1 MINYFMMGNYTSRTH
16 LEMDMIYG
24 SANILKHG
32 FIGHEE
38 VTKFDARR
46 GPTIDNTSPK

>member
-1 MINYFMMGNYTSRTH
+1 
-16 LEMDMIYG
+16 MDMIYG

-38 VTKFDARR
+38 VTKFDTRR
-46 GPTIDNTSPK
+46 GPTVQTIIDNTSSKRQRVLFDVTEGV